1 MPGLV
6 TAMAMVDWLE
16 MGVEGIARL
25 TEAREGWLEVVGECD
40 GMGLVTAVDE
50 FVGGD
55 IPKLETAMDVVV
67 VVVVG
72 VVEVVL
78 KVDAEESDSALL
90 RA

>member
-1 MPGLV
+1 MESRHKI
-6 TAMAMVDWLE
+6 D

-55 IPKLETAMDVVV
+55 IPKLDTAVDVVV
-67 VVVVG
+67 VVAVG

-90 RA
+90 

>member
-40 GMGLVTAVDE
+40 GMGLVTVVDE
-50 FVGGD
+50 F
-55 IPKLETAMDVVV
+55 LVV

-72 VVEVVL
+72 VVEVVM

>member
-1 MPGLV
+1 
-6 TAMAMVDWLE
+6 
-16 MGVEGIARL
+16 
-25 TEAREGWLEVVGECD
+25 
-40 GMGLVTAVDE
+40 MGLVTAVDE

-55 IPKLETAMDVVV
+55 IPKLDTAMDVVV

>member
-25 TEAREGWLEVVGECD
+25 TEERGGWLEVVLECN
-40 GMGLVTAVDE
+40 GMVLVTAVE
-50 FVGGD
+50 EVVGGD
-55 IPKLETAMDVVV
+55 IPKLDTAMDVVV

-72 VVEVVL
+72 VVEVIL
-78 KVDAEESDSALL
+78 EVDVEESDSALL
-90 RA
+90 